1 MTRETWKSRF
11 GFILAAAG
19 WSIGLGNIWR
29 FPYVT
34 GKYGG
39 GVFVLLYLICLFIIG
54 IPLFIIEF
62 SLGRESQSSIT
73 TGLKKL
79 APRTKWYIGGW
90 FAIIAV
96 TFVFAYYTMLMGWV
110 AAYLFKSL
118 KAKYLGMNADQIR
131 AMYTSFTEN
140 PLEVILWQIGCLI
153 VLGIIVSRGLVK
165 GVETFSKVAMPVL
178 FLLLIAL
185 GVYSLTLPGAMK
197 GIEFY
202 LKPDLSKISFEAF
215 LVALGQVFF
224 SIGVGFGASW
234 VYGSYLSKK
243 ADVPGDSARV
253 ALMDTVGAL
262 LAGFIIFPAAFAFG
276 INPGTGYELIF
287 VTLPNVFGQM
297 PGGSIFGILF
307 FFLVTVAAYTSA
319 IANTECISSFLMDEL
334 NWDRAKSRAK
344 AVWLSLL
351 GIFIIGV
358 PGILSFGPWNHI
370 KLGGQTIFGFVD
382 SIATNV
388 FLVLAGLCMA
398 LFVGWHLG
406 MKKFMNMANRG
417 ARGLRVKQSW
427 GFLIKYVI
435 PLVIIS
441 LLLSNLFGG

>member
-1 MTRETWKSRF
+1 MTRETWKTRF
-11 GFILAAAG
+11 GFVLAAAG

-39 GVFVLLYLICLFIIG
+39 GAFVLLYLICLFVIG
-54 IPLFIIEF
+54 IPLFIIEY

-79 APRTKWYIGGW
+79 APKTKWFIGGW

-96 TFVFAYYTMLMGWV
+96 IFVFAYYSMLMGWV
-110 AAYLFKSL
+110 AFYLFKSL
-118 KAKYLGMNADQIR
+118 RAKYLGMSAEQIR
-131 AMYTSFTEN
+131 AMYTNFTES
-140 PLEVILWQIGCLI
+140 PLEVILWQIGCLL

-165 GVETFSKVAMPVL
+165 GVEAFSKVAMPVL
-178 FLLLIAL
+178 FLLLLAL
-185 GVYSLTLPGAMK
+185 GIYSMMLPGAMK
-197 GIEFY
+197 GVEFY

-243 ADVPGDSARV
+243 ADVPGDSTRV

-276 INPGTGYELIF
+276 INPGTGYDLIF

-297 PGGSIFGILF
+297 PGGFVFGILF

-319 IANTECISSFLMDEL
+319 IADTECISSFLMDEL
-334 NWDRAKSRAK
+334 KWDRAKSRAK
-344 AVWLSLL
+344 AVWLTIL
-351 GIFIIGV
+351 GIFIISIPGV
-358 PGILSFGPWNHI
+358 LSFGPWKHLKI
-370 KLGGQTIFGFVD
+370 GGQIIFGFVD

-388 FLVLAGLCMA
+388 FLVLAGLSMA

-406 MKKFMNMANRG
+406 IKKFMDMANQG
-417 ARGLRVKQSW
+417 AKGFRVKPYW

-441 LLLSNLFGG
+441 LLISNLVGG